1 MEPRDAATVMIIRNQ
16 NNSDSGPIEVFMLKR
31 SVNLDFVGGAYVFPG
46 GAVDSADIEVAND
59 GALSDSRSLFP
70 SEFLRNGSD
79 GLRFRVAAIRE
90 CFEEA
95 GLMMARRSGSSSL
108 ISLSSAADKLL
119 FEAYRDALNRKEIS
133 FEEILRAEGLLLAT
147 EEFYIFSHWITPRGA
162 VRRYD
167 TRFFLAAAPTDQ
179 VAYHD
184 NYETVANVW
193 IEPLQAIKQHEAGEF
208 DLILPTV
215 KNLEAISG
223 FANVKEAIEGALAF
237 ESIPVIMPRLIR
249 DGTGT
254 RILLPGDYGFGEAD
268 EKSLDPNVALPRS
281 RGGPPIS

>member
-31 SVNLDFVGGAYVFPG
+31 NVNLDFVGGAYVFPG

-70 SEFLRNGSD
+70 SELSRNGSD

-108 ISLSSAADKLL
+108 ISLNSAADKLL

-133 FEEILRAEGLLLAT
+133 FEELLRAEGLLLAT
-147 EEFYIFSHWITPRGA
+147 EEFYIFSHWITPKGA

-167 TRFFLAAAPTDQ
+167 TRFFLAVAPTDQ
-179 VAYHD
+179 VALHD
-184 NYETVANVW
+184 DYETVANVW
-193 IEPLQAIKQHEAGEF
+193 IEPLQAIRQHKAGEF

-223 FANVKEAIEGALAF
+223 FANVKEAIEGARAL
-237 ESIPVIMPRLIR
+237 ESIPVIMPRLVR

-254 RILLPGDYGFGEAD
+254 RILLPGDYGFGEAND
-268 EKSLDPNVALPRS
+268 DALDPNVALPSS